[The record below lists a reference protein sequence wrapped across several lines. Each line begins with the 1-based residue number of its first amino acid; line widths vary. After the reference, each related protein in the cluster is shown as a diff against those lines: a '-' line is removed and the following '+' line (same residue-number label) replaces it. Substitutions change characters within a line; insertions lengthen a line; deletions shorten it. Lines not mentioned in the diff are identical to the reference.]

1 MIGLV
6 AVLYIWVLYPLIC
19 AGFRSLSPRTA
30 NIVFAA
36 VLVVFAACCI
46 ASYTIPLDIGP
57 KP

>member
-46 ASYTIPLDIGP
+46 ASYTIPLT
-57 KP
+57 